1 METINTDRFVNLE
14 SVGSI
19 MELKT
24 GNIFPENTNGTPDLS
39 NPTHLSEISEEW
51 IEKLEGM
58 DKTYVGVWFK
68 NYRWGK

>member
-1 METINTDRFVNLE
+1 MKTEQFVNLE

-24 GNIFPENTNGTPDLS
+24 GNIFPEKTNGTPDLS
-39 NPTHLSEISEEW
+39 NPTHLTEISEEW

-58 DKTYVGVWFK
+58 DKAYVDVWFK